1 MATTSNLYRLN
12 KVKVCPTC
20 HQTGKPLLLSVTVDN
35 SKPESSAVRV
45 RCPNPDCNFEWTI
58 LKFGNELDLDAPNT

>member
-20 HQTGKPLLLSVTVDN
+20 HQTGKPILLSFAQNMTQPEN
-35 SKPESSAVRV
+35 SSVRV
-45 RCPNPDCNFEWTI
+45 KCPNKDCNFEWTI
-58 LKFGNELDLDAPNT
+58 LSFGNELDIDAPNT